1 MNPQA
6 KEEPQIL
13 DHPEGIGEN
22 TLAYWRP
29 SARLEVSLET
39 AVVGFD

>member
-1 MNPQA
+1 MRQPA

-29 SARLEVSLET
+29 RLLACLIRT
-39 AVVGFD
+39 LGVGV